1 MDRID
6 VIDGEDWNVPIATWW
21 EPEMVIDDKDVLLL
35 MHLVHIQ
42 FDRLLLVYIGCTI
55 N

>member
-35 MHLVHIQ
+35 MHLVHI
-42 FDRLLLVYIGCTI
+42 
-55 N
+55 